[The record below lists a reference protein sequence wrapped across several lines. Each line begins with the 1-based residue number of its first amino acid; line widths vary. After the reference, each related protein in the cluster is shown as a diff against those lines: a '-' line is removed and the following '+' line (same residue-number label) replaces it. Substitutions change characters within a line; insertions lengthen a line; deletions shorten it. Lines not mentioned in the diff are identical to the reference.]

1 MGQETML
8 TIDEK
13 VAHQIVC
20 LRNIA
25 NVLSHSESDIEEV
38 LNTLV
43 HLVPEGWQFSEDAAC
58 RIVYENMQAMSAN
71 YKETQ
76 WVQSAPI
83 YSDGKQIAIIEIRY
97 LSKKP
102 DADEGPFLLLE
113 RNLLDIIASELG
125 SYFDRKKIEA
135 VKDWQH
141 KELGLYASLLRHDL
155 RNDVGI
161 VLGNVDAMRML
172 LSDRGEIAEE
182 LLVSTEAVCERML
195 SLITTFGSSA
205 NKLEKNIVA
214 LVRVSAMQAKEA
226 NLNLRVTL
234 KVARG
239 ANKLAVPESALLPL
253 VFDNL
258 LRNASMHAG
267 EKPTVNI
274 SIRREDRHACIIVED
289 DGPGVTEE
297 IRAKLFTRGGSSRS
311 GGGLG
316 LYLSRR
322 VIEVLGGSMDFID
335 TPEGSGA
342 AFRILLPL
350 V

>member
-1 MGQETML
+1 MV

-58 RIVYENMQAMSAN
+58 RIVYENIQAISAN
-71 YKETQ
+71 YKETP
-76 WVQSAPI
+76 WVQSAAI
-83 YSDGKQIAIIEIRY
+83 YSEGKQIAIIEIRY

-113 RNLLDIIASELG
+113 RNLLDIIASELS
-125 SYFDRKKIEA
+125 SYFERKKMEMI
-135 VKDWQH
+135 KDRQH
-141 KELGLYASLLRHDL
+141 RELDLYASLLRHDL
-155 RNDVGI
+155 RNDVGV

-195 SLITTFGSSA
+195 SLLTTFGSSA
-205 NKLEKNIVA
+205 KILEKNIVA
-214 LVRVSAMQAKEA
+214 LVRVSTKQAQEA
-226 NLNLRVTL
+226 NMNLRVIIN
-234 KVARG
+234 VARG
-239 ANKLAVPESALLPL
+239 AKKLAVPESALLPL

-258 LRNASMHAG
+258 LRNASIHAG

-274 SIRREDRHACIIVED
+274 SIRRKDCQACIVVQD

-297 IRAKLFTRGGSSRS
+297 MRAKLFTRGGSSRS

-316 LYLSRR
+316 LYLSKR
-322 VIEVLGGSMDFID
+322 VVEVLGGSMDFID